1 MMDDLNG
8 DGALYALKSG
18 VSGALLPPGGPVK
31 RCVCGV
37 LVGGRGVST
46 VYLSTYVNAAL
57 Y

>member
-8 DGALYALKSG
+8 AGALYALKSG
-18 VSGALLPPGGPVK
+18 VSGALLPPVGPVS

-46 VYLSTYVNAAL
+46 VYLSTYVNVAL